1 MKSALTILIVTGEA
15 SGDLH
20 GANLAKAL
28 KVRDPNVKLFG
39 VGGQHM
45 RSAGVELLGGLQRLD
60 GVGVSGPVTLGKGI
74 SNILRMKR
82 FFKEQ
87 ALDGVVFIDNP
98 SMNLR
103 LARIAAKLGLRVIY
117 YIAPQIWAWGQRR
130 IHLIK
135 RVVRRMIVI
144 LPFEEAIYREAGVP
158 CDFVGHPLL
167 DTLAPQYDRRLV
179 RKQLGLPEEGLII
192 GVLPGSRLSEVQSL
206 LPEMIQAV
214 KQLRDFDPGV
224 QCVIGQAQSISRE
237 YLEGLFDREGLP
249 VTVIADQT
257 NEVMAASDLL
267 LVASGTATLQAA
279 LVGTP
284 MVITYKLSWLT
295 YQITKR
301 IALVNHLGLVNLVA
315 GRGIVPELLQAE
327 ATAKRL
333 YEEAVSLL
341 KDRDR
346 YHQMQEAFQSIR
358 EQMGTPGA
366 SDRAA
371 QVVLAECRA

>member
-1 MKSALTILIVTGEA
+1 MALTILIVAGEA

-20 GANLAKAL
+20 GANLARAIRL
-28 KVRDPNVKLFG
+28 REPNVRLLG
-39 VGGQHM
+39 VGGKHM
-45 RSAGVELLGGLQRLD
+45 RSAGVELLDGLHRLD
-60 GVGVSGPVTLGKGI
+60 AVGVPGLLTISKGI
-74 SNILRMKR
+74 LNILRMKR

-87 ALDGVVFIDNP
+87 TLDGVVFVDNP

-103 LARIAAKLGLRVIY
+103 LARIAGNLGHRVIY

-158 CDFVGHPLL
+158 CNFVGHPLL
-167 DTLAPQYDRRLV
+167 DTLAPEYDRRST
-179 RKQLGLPEEGLII
+179 RKQLGLPEEGLLI
-192 GVLPGSRLSEVQSL
+192 GVLPGSRLSEVGPL
-206 LPEMIQAV
+206 LPEMMQAV
-214 KQLRDFDPGV
+214 KQLRDFDPNV
-224 QCVIGQAQSISRE
+224 QCVIGRAQSISTE
-237 YLEGLFDREGLP
+237 YLEGLIDREGLP
-249 VTVIADQT
+249 VTVVADQA

-284 MVITYKLSWLT
+284 MIITYRLSWLT
-295 YQITKR
+295 YHIAKR
-301 IALVNHLGLVNLVA
+301 IALVKHLGLVNLVA
-315 GRGIVPELLQAE
+315 GRGIVPELLQEE
-327 ATAKRL
+327 AIGERL
-333 YEEAVSLL
+333 YEEAVGIL
-341 KDRDR
+341 KDRGR
-346 YHQMQEAFQSIR
+346 YNRMQEDLQAIR
-358 EQMGTPGA
+358 EQMGTSGA

>member
-1 MKSALTILIVTGEA
+1 MPAPTTIFIVTGEA

-28 KVRDPNVKLFG
+28 KLRHPNIRLLG
-39 VGGQHM
+39 VGGHHM
-45 RSAGVELLGGLQRLD
+45 RAAGVELLKGLKRLD
-60 GVGVSGPVTLGKGI
+60 AVGVPGPVTIGKGI
-74 SNILRMKR
+74 LNILRIKR

-87 ALDGVVFIDNP
+87 ALDGVVFVDNP

-103 LARIAAKLGLRVIY
+103 LARIAAKCGHRVIY
-117 YIAPQIWAWGQRR
+117 YIAPQIWAWGRHR

-135 RVVRRMIVI
+135 RVVTRMIVI
-144 LPFEEAIYREAGVP
+144 LPFEEGIYREAGVP

-167 DTLAPQYDRRLV
+167 DTLAPQLDRRHS

-192 GVLPGSRLSEVQSL
+192 GVLPGSRMSEVQTL
-206 LPEMIQAV
+206 LPEMMEAV
-214 KQLRDFDPGV
+214 KCLRTFDPNV

-237 YLEGLFDREGLP
+237 VLEGMVDSDDVP
-249 VTVIADQT
+249 VSVIGDQT

-267 LVASGTATLQAA
+267 FVASGTATLQAA

-284 MVITYKLSWLT
+284 MIIAYRLSWLT
-295 YQITKR
+295 HQIAKR
-301 IALVNHLGLVNLVA
+301 IATVNHIGLVNLVA

-327 ATAKRL
+327 ATAERL
-333 YEEAVSLL
+333 CEEAVHLL
-341 KDRDR
+341 KDRNR
-346 YHQMQEAFQSIR
+346 YDQMQEAFRVIR
-358 EQMGTPGA
+358 EQMGPAGA

-371 QVVLAECRA
+371 EMVLSQCRA

>member
-1 MKSALTILIVTGEA
+1 MSIVTMDALTILIVAGEA

-28 KVRDPNVKLFG
+28 KIREPNVKLLG

-45 RSAGVELLGGLQRLD
+45 RSTGVELLGGIQRLD
-60 GVGVSGPVTLGKGI
+60 AVGVPGPVTIGKGI

-103 LARIAAKLGLRVIY
+103 LARIAAKLGHRVIY
-117 YIAPQIWAWGQRR
+117 YIAPQIWAWGQHR

-144 LPFEEAIYREAGVP
+144 LPFEEAIYRDAGVP

-167 DTLAPQYDRRLV
+167 DTLAPQYDRRLM

-192 GVLPGSRLSEVQSL
+192 GVLPGSRISEVQSL

-214 KQLRDFDPGV
+214 KQLRDFDPDV
-224 QCVIGQAQSISRE
+224 QCVIGQAQSISSE
-237 YLEGLFDREGLP
+237 YLEGLFDREELP

-257 NEVMAASDLL
+257 NEVMAAS
-267 LVASGTATLQAA
+267 
-279 LVGTP
+279 
-284 MVITYKLSWLT
+284 
-295 YQITKR
+295 
-301 IALVNHLGLVNLVA
+301 
-315 GRGIVPELLQAE
+315 
-327 ATAKRL
+327 
-333 YEEAVSLL
+333 
-341 KDRDR
+341 
-346 YHQMQEAFQSIR
+346 
-358 EQMGTPGA
+358 
-366 SDRAA
+366 
-371 QVVLAECRA
+371 

>member
-1 MKSALTILIVTGEA
+1 MMSALTILIVTGEA

-28 KVRDPNVKLFG
+28 RVRDPNVKLFG
-39 VGGQHM
+39 VGGQYM

-60 GVGVSGPVTLGKGI
+60 GVGVSGPVTIGKGI

-103 LARIAAKLGLRVIY
+103 LARIAAKLGHRVIY

-167 DTLAPQYDRRLV
+167 DTLAPRYDRRLV

-192 GVLPGSRLSEVQSL
+192 GVLPGSRISEVQSL

-224 QCVIGQAQSISRE
+224 QCVIGQAQSISGE
-237 YLEGLFDREGLP
+237 YLEELFDREGLP

-284 MVITYKLSWLT
+284 MVITYRLSWLT
-295 YQITKR
+295 YQIAKR
-301 IALVNHLGLVNLVA
+301 IALVNYLGLVNLVA

-327 ATAKRL
+327 ATAQRL

-341 KDRDR
+341 KDRGR

>member
-1 MKSALTILIVTGEA
+1 MAPSTILIVTGEA

-60 GVGVSGPVTLGKGI
+60 AVGIPGPVTIAKGI

-103 LARIAAKLGLRVIY
+103 LARIAAKLGHRVIY
-117 YIAPQIWAWGQRR
+117 YIAPQIWAWGRHR

-144 LPFEEAIYREAGVP
+144 LPFEEAIYRDAGVP

-192 GVLPGSRLSEVQSL
+192 GVLPGSRISEVQSL
-206 LPEMIQAV
+206 LPEMIWAV
-214 KQLRDFDPGV
+214 KQLRDFDPAV
-224 QCVIGQAQSISRE
+224 QCVIGQAQSISGE

-249 VTVIADQT
+249 VTVVADQT

-284 MVITYKLSWLT
+284 MIITYRLSWLT
-295 YQITKR
+295 YQIATR
-301 IALVNHLGLVNLVA
+301 IALVTHLGLVNLVA
-315 GRGIVPELLQAE
+315 GHGIVPELLQAE
-327 ATAKRL
+327 ATAERL

-341 KDRDR
+341 KDRGR